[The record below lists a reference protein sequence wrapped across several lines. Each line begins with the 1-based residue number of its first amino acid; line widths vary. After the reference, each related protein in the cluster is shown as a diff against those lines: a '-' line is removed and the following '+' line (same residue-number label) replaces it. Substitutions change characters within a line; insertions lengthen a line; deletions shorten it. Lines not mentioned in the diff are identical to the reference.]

1 MRARF
6 RTFKFLAATTAIF
19 APNLSLAQESVTSPA
34 PAADAEYS
42 KNWGVEMI
50 NALPAYLKGYTGK
63 GVVVAIVDTGL
74 DINHPEFLARISE
87 ALQNFGTDKPFDD
100 VSHSVDKDGVPDG
113 HGTHV
118 AGIIGAAR
126 DGKGMQ
132 GVAYE
137 STILPLRAVDIGDPD
152 DPEMD
157 PTNEAIEYAIGAG
170 AGVLNGSY
178 GPGLLLG
185 RYLKDENGNPKLDG
199 KGYAIENKNYEILDY
214 QAIYDYPNN
223 LVQTYNTLKKAAKAD
238 IVLVFAAGNDA
249 STDDQPG
256 AASAIPSGIGM
267 FPLITPENT
276 KDGNLYKFIDI
287 SDQTNKDFD
296 LNNPNT
302 YKFVSGPDVSKLDFS
317 DLAGSLITVVAVGKD
332 GKIASYSN
340 ACGATAEWCL
350 AAPGGDMNADP
361 DNPIDENGIYST
373 WPQGDRANKNNPY
386 KYDNGTS
393 MATPHVA
400 GAAAVV
406 RSAFPYMNAR
416 QTIETLLT
424 TTTTEGYAD
433 ELLFGQG
440 LLNLGAAIEG
450 PGEFRYSGVF
460 DVNTRGY
467 SSIWSNSISG
477 VGDLKK
483 RGDGTLVLTGANTYT
498 GPTSVL
504 GGTLAVD
511 GSIVSEANVS
521 SAGTLAGIGAVGSV
535 TASLGGA
542 VAPGSMLD
550 PTKAT
555 AVLTVNGDFVQQAG
569 STYLAGIAPSKASDL
584 IDVTG
589 SAAINKEA
597 NVNLVREGAGH
608 FSVDT
613 RYTLLTAAGGVIG
626 AYGGLTGGLFTDSP
640 FVDFEL
646 AYDPT
651 NVYLNVD
658 RNSVTYAHVGNTFN
672 QRSVGAAAEALGSG
686 NTIHDNILFLT
697 GQETRNAFDL
707 LSGEIHASVHSAF
720 VEDSH
725 FIRDAAGDRI
735 RAAFAGVGASTVP
748 VMAYGPEGPE
758 LAPATSEN
766 FAVWGSGFGA
776 WGHLDG
782 DGNAARLDRS
792 TGGFLAGGDAAIGES
807 WRLGLL
813 AGYSHTSIHVDD
825 RASSG
830 SSSNYH
836 LGLYAGTQRG
846 PLGFRSGLAY
856 TWHRIET
863 GRSVAFAGFSDSLSA
878 DYDAGTFQAFGEL
891 GYRIDI
897 ASVSFEP
904 YANLAYVNF
913 SADGFSED
921 GGAAALSGKDRSS
934 DTTFTTIGLRASTA
948 LTLGSVSTTAR
959 GGIGWR
965 HAFGDVVPQTAL
977 AFTGGSSFAVEGA
990 PIARNAAVIEAG
1002 LDVNLTD
1009 KATIGLAYQG
1019 QLASDAQEHGFNAKL
1034 GMRF

>member
-1 MRARF
+1 MPTRF
-6 RTFKFLAATTAIF
+6 RTIKLFLATTALF
-19 APNLSLAQESVTSPA
+19 APNLSLAQESVASPA
-34 PAADAEYS
+34 PVADAEYS
-42 KNWGVEMI
+42 RNWGLSMI

-74 DINHPEFLARISE
+74 DINHPEFVARISK
-87 ALQNFGTDKPFDD
+87 ALHNFGTDKRLAD

-126 DGKGMQ
+126 DGTGMQ

-137 STILPLRAVDIGDPD
+137 STVLPLRAVDIGDPD

-185 RYLKDENGNPKLDG
+185 RYLKDENGQLKLDG
-199 KGYAIENKNYEILDY
+199 KGYAIDNKNYEILDY
-214 QAIYDYPNN
+214 QAIYDDPSN
-223 LVQTYNTLKKAAKAD
+223 LVDTYNTLKKAAKAD

-256 AASAIPSGIGM
+256 AASAIPSGIGTL
-267 FPLITPENT
+267 PLITPENT
-276 KDGNLYKFIDI
+276 KDGNLYKFIDTN
-287 SDQTNKDFD
+287 DQTNKGFDF
-296 LNNPNT
+296 NNPNT
-302 YKFVSGPDVSKLDFS
+302 YKIVSGSDVSKLDFS

-340 ACGATAEWCL
+340 RCGATAEWCL
-350 AAPGGDMNADP
+350 AAPGGDINADP

-386 KYDNGTS
+386 KYEEGTS

-400 GAAAVV
+400 GAAAVI

-424 TTTTEGYAD
+424 TTTTKGFED
-433 ELLFGQG
+433 EQVFGQG
-440 LLNLGAAIEG
+440 LLNLGVAIEG
-450 PGEFRYSGVF
+450 PGEFRYAGVF
-460 DVNTRGY
+460 DVDTKGY

-477 VGDLKK
+477 AGDLTK
-483 RGDGTLVLTGANTYT
+483 RGEGALILSGENSYS
-498 GPTSVL
+498 GPTKVL
-504 GGTLAVD
+504 GGILAVD
-511 GSIVSEANVS
+511 GRIVSKVGVS
-521 SAGTLAGIGAVGSV
+521 ATGTLTGIGAVGSLTV
-535 TASLGGA
+535 GAGGT
-542 VAPGSMLD
+542 VAPGSVLD
-550 PTKAT
+550 PSKGV

-584 IDVTG
+584 IDVAG
-589 SAAINKEA
+589 SAAINKGA
-597 NVNLVREGAGH
+597 SVNLVREGAGH

-626 AYGGLTGGLFTDSP
+626 TYGGLTGGLFTDSP

-651 NVYLNVD
+651 NVYLDVD
-658 RNSVTYAHVGNTFN
+658 RNSVTFADVGNTFN

-697 GQETRNAFDL
+697 GQGSRNAFDQ

-725 FIRDAAGDRI
+725 FVRDAAGDRI

-792 TGGFLAGGDAAIGES
+792 TGGFIAGGDAAIGES

-830 SSSNYH
+830 SGNNYH
-836 LGLYAGTQRG
+836 LGIYAGTQRG
-846 PLGFRSGLAY
+846 PHSFRSGLAY
-856 TWHRIET
+856 TWNRIET
-863 GRSVAFAGFSDSLSA
+863 GRSVAFPGFSDSLSA
-878 DYDAGTFQAFGEL
+878 DYHAGTFQAFGEL
-891 GYRIDI
+891 GSRLDT

-913 SADGFSED
+913 NADGFTEH

-948 LTLGSVSTTAR
+948 FPLGSVNTTAR

-965 HAFGDVVPQTAL
+965 HAFGDVVPETAL
-977 AFTGGSSFAVEGA
+977 AFTGGSSFAVEGT
-990 PIARNAAVIEAG
+990 PIAKNAAVFEAG
-1002 LDVNLTD
+1002 IDVKLTD
-1009 KATIGLAYQG
+1009 KATIGLTYKG

-1034 GMRF
+1034 SVRF